1 MRKTWGV
8 LGILLTVITMTALL
22 NPRFLGADNIQNT
35 LRWSSLYAI
44 ISIGAAFVIITGGV
58 DLSIGSVV
66 GLSGTLLAVLL
77 DKKMPVALAVG
88 IVLASSIAIGVIH
101 GLLVTKMRLQPFI
114 VTLCGLLIYRGL
126 ARVITDDQSQG
137 FGNVH
142 ESLRLLANG
151 RPFSLG
157 PVAIPAPFFIMAAI
171 AVAAGIA
178 LNRTVWGRY
187 LFALGRNEQAA
198 RYSGIDTHR
207 ITLMAYV
214 LCALLSGWGGIL
226 MALDLNSI
234 QPAQFGN
241 FYELYAIAAAVLGGC
256 SLRGGEGSILGVV
269 IGSAVMRVL
278 YNAINILGI
287 PNTWEFV
294 IIGAVLLGGVITD
307 ELVRR
312 WVARRRAARESLED
326 PGG

>member
-1 MRKTWGV
+1 MKKTWGV
-8 LGILLTVITMTALL
+8 LGILIVVVALTAVIE
-22 NPRFLGADNIQNT
+22 PKFLGMRNIQNT

-44 ISIGAAFVIITGGV
+44 ISIGAAFVIVTGGV

-77 DKKMPVALAVG
+77 EKQVPVPLAVA
-88 IVLASSIAIGVIH
+88 IVLAISLAIGLAH
-101 GLLVTKMRLQPFI
+101 GLLVTRMRLQPFI
-114 VTLCGLLIYRGL
+114 VTLCGLLVYRGL
-126 ARVITDDQSQG
+126 ARVVTDDQSQG
-137 FGNVH
+137 FGNAH
-142 ESLRLLANG
+142 EGLRSLANG
-151 RPFSLG
+151 MPFS
-157 PVAIPAPFFIMAAI
+157 VPAPFLIMLTIAIAAAI
-171 AVAAGIA
+171 F

-187 LFALGRNEQAA
+187 LYALGRNEQAA

-207 ITLMAYV
+207 VTLLAYV
-214 LCALLSGWGGIL
+214 VCALLSGFGGML

-234 QPAQFGN
+234 QPALFGN

-287 PNTWEFV
+287 RNTWEFV
-294 IIGAVLLGGVITD
+294 IMGLVLLSGVLAD

-312 WVARRRAARESLED
+312 LVARRRAAREAED
-326 PGG
+326 AGAKT

>member
-1 MRKTWGV
+1 MKKVWGV
-8 LGILLTVITMTALL
+8 LGILIFVIGLTAILE
-22 NPRFLGADNIQNT
+22 PRAFLGAQNLQNT

-66 GLSGTLLAVLL
+66 GLSGTLLALL
-77 DKKMPVALAVG
+77 LSEGVPAGLAIP
-88 IVLASSIAIGVIH
+88 IVLALSAAIGLGH

-114 VTLCGLLIYRGL
+114 VTLCGLMIYRGA
-126 ARVITDDQSQG
+126 ARVVTRDQSQG
-137 FGNVH
+137 FGNSHPGLHVLV
-142 ESLRLLANG
+142 E
-151 RPFSLG
+151 
-157 PVAIPAPFFIMAAI
+157 PASIFMIMGVI
-171 AVAAGIA
+171 AVASSIF

-187 LFALGRNEQAA
+187 LYAIGRNEQAA
-198 RYSGIDTHR
+198 RYSGINTHR
-207 ITLMAYV
+207 ISILAYV

-234 QPAQFGN
+234 QPALFGN
-241 FYELYAIAAAVLGGC
+241 FYELYAISAAVLGGC

-278 YNAINILGI
+278 YNAINVLNID
-287 PNTWEFV
+287 NTWEFI
-294 IIGAVLLGGVITD
+294 IIGVVLLCGVIAD

-312 WVARRRAARESLED
+312 WVARRRAAREAAE
-326 PGG
+326 

>member
-1 MRKTWGV
+1 MKKTWGV
-8 LGILLTVITMTALL
+8 LGILVFVVVMTAIL
-22 NPRFLGADNIQNT
+22 NPRFLGSHNLQNT

-66 GLSGTLLAVLL
+66 GLSGTLLSWLL
-77 DKKMPVALAVG
+77 TKKGVSVPLALAIVMAMSLG
-88 IVLASSIAIGVIH
+88 IGLVH
-101 GLLVTKMRLQPFI
+101 GLLVTRMKLQPFI
-114 VTLCGLLIYRGL
+114 VTLCGLLIYRGF
-126 ARVITDDQSQG
+126 ARVITDDESQG
-137 FGNVH
+137 FGNNAYPKLS
-142 ESLRLLANG
+142 SLASG
-151 RPFSLG
+151 TPFSIGSL
-157 PVAIPAPFFIMAAI
+157 AIPAPFLIMLAI
-171 AVAAGIA
+171 AVVSAVF

-187 LFALGRNEQAA
+187 LLAVGRNEQAA

-207 ITLMAYV
+207 ITLLAYV
-214 LCALLSGWGGIL
+214 LCALLSGFGGIL

-234 QPAQFGN
+234 QPALFGN

-278 YNAINILGI
+278 YNAINILNI

-294 IIGAVLLGGVITD
+294 IIGFVLLGGVMTD

-312 WVARRRAARESLED
+312 WVAARRAAREAAN
-326 PGG
+326 